1 MALTKLQFRPGINRD
16 ISSYSNENGWLDG
29 NKVRFRL
36 GFPEKIG
43 GWEKYSGSS
52 FLGTAR
58 GLHNWVALD
67 GNIFLGIGTS
77 LKYYIEQGLGF
88 NDITPIRETTSAGDV
103 TFSATNGSSTITVTD
118 TSHGAV
124 QNDFV
129 TFSGAA
135 SLGGNV
141 TAAVIN
147 QEYQIASVPTA
158 NTFTIVAKDTS
169 GSTVTASASDS
180 GNGGGST
187 VGAYQINVG
196 LDNMVGGTGW
206 SAGTWGRGTWNSSAS
221 VTVEGQ
227 LRLWSHD
234 NFGEDL
240 LINPRDGG
248 VYLWDKTNGTGTRA
262 VEVSTVT
269 GASDAPTVAKQIL
282 VSDSDRHVIAFG
294 TNTIGTSVQD
304 NLLIRFS
311 DQESAVNWTPTTTN
325 TAGSLKI
332 GSGSRFV
339 TALQTKRE
347 ILVWTDTSLHSMTF
361 IGPPFTFGIQQLAS
375 NITIIGPNAA
385 VAVEDT
391 VFWMGRDNFYVY
403 NGATSQLPCNVKEK
417 VFFDF
422 NTDEE
427 DKVFAGVNSN
437 FNEIWWFYP
446 SASATENDSYV
457 VYNYGEKLWYYGT
470 LSRTAWLD
478 RGIKEFP
485 IATGGNYLFNHEK
498 GYDDDGSAMASEI
511 ESSQMDIAEGEQ
523 FIFINRIIPDLTFN
537 GSTASSPGADFTLKT
552 RNFPGA
558 TYSTTDTETVTRT
571 ATSTTVPFEQFTNQ
585 AFVRLRGR
593 SFAFKISSSG
603 SGVRWRLGSPR
614 VDFRSDGKR

>member
-88 NDITPIRETTSAGDV
+88 NDVTPIRETTGAGDV
-103 TFSATNGSSTITVTD
+103 TFSATNGSSTITVSD
-118 TSHGAV
+118 TAHDAV

-311 DQESAVNWTPTTTN
+311 DQESAVDWTPTTTN

-603 SGVRWRLGSPR
+603 SGVRWRLGSTR

>member
-29 NKVRFRL
+29 NKVRFRF

-58 GLHNWVALD
+58 ALHNWVALD

-88 NDITPIRETTSAGDV
+88 NDVTPIRETTSAGDV

-118 TSHGAV
+118 TGHGAV

-141 TAAVIN
+141 TAAVLN

-187 VGAYQINVG
+187 VGAYQINTG

-206 SAGTWGRGTWNSSAS
+206 SAGTWGRGTWNSSAE
-221 VTVEGQ
+221 VTVETQ

-269 GASDAPTVAKQIL
+269 GASDTPTIAKQIL

-457 VYNYGEKLWYYGT
+457 IYNYGEKLWYYGT

>member
-1 MALTKLQFRPGINRD
+1 MALTKLQFRPGIKRD

-29 NKVRFRL
+29 NKIRFRL
-36 GFPEKIG
+36 GYPEKIG
-43 GWEKYSGSS
+43 GWEKYSGSN

-58 GLHNWVALD
+58 ALHNWVSLD
-67 GNIFLGIGTS
+67 GSIFLGIGTS
-77 LKYYIEQGLGF
+77 LKYYIEQGLAF
-88 NDITPIRETTSAGDV
+88 NDITPLRQTTSAGDV
-103 TFSATNGSSTITVTD
+103 TFSATNGSSIITITD
-118 TSHGAV
+118 TGHGAS

-135 SLGGNV
+135 SLGGLI
-141 TAAVIN
+141 TATVLN
-147 QEYQIASVPTA
+147 QEYQIVDVPSA
-158 NTFTIVAKDTS
+158 NTYTISAKDTS
-169 GSTVTASASDS
+169 GSSVVANSSDT

-187 VGAYQINVG
+187 VGAYQISVG

-206 SAGTWGRGTWNSSAS
+206 NAGTYGRGTWNSGAAVS
-221 VTVEGQ
+221 VETQ

-248 VYLWDKTNGTGTRA
+248 IFLWDKTNGTGTRA
-262 VEVSTVT
+262 VEISTLS
-269 GASDAPTVAKQIL
+269 GASDTPVIAQQVL

-294 TNTIGTSVQD
+294 TNTAGTSIQD

-311 DQESAVNWTPTTTN
+311 DQASAVDWTATTTN

-339 TALQTKRE
+339 KALQTKRE

-361 IGPPFTFGIQQLAS
+361 IGPPFTFGIQQLDS

-403 NGATSQLPCNVKEK
+403 NGSTTQLPCNVKEK

-422 NTDEE
+422 NSDEE
-427 DKVFAGVNSN
+427 DKVVAGVNSN

-446 SASATENDSYV
+446 SASSSENDNYV
-457 VYNYGEKLWYYGT
+457 VYNYGEKIWYYGT
-470 LSRTAWLD
+470 LGRTAWLD

-485 IATGGNYLFNHEK
+485 LATGNNYLFNHEK
-498 GYDDDGSAMASEI
+498 GYDDDGSAMSSEI
-511 ESSQMDIAEGEQ
+511 ESSQMDIGEGEQ
-523 FIFINRIIPDLTFN
+523 FIFIDRILPDLTFN
-537 GSTASSPGADFTLKT
+537 GSTVTSPAVDFTLKT

-558 TYSTTDTETVTRT
+558 NYSTTDSETVTRS
-571 ATSTTVPFEQFTNQ
+571 ATSTTVPFEQFTDQ

-593 SFAFKISSSG
+593 SFAFKISSTG

-614 VDFRSDGKR
+614 VDFRADGKR

>member
-29 NKVRFRL
+29 NKIRFRL
-36 GFPEKIG
+36 GYPEKIG
-43 GWEKYSGSS
+43 GWEKYSGSN

-58 GLHNWVALD
+58 ALHNWVSLD
-67 GNIFLGIGTS
+67 GSIFLGIGTS
-77 LKYYIEQGLGF
+77 LKYYIEQGLAF
-88 NDITPIRETTSAGDV
+88 NDITPLRQTTSAGDV
-103 TFSATNGSSTITVTD
+103 TFSATNGSSIITITD
-118 TSHGAV
+118 TGHGAS

-135 SLGGNV
+135 SLGGLI
-141 TAAVIN
+141 TATVLN
-147 QEYQIASVPTA
+147 QEYQIVDVPSA
-158 NTFTIVAKDTS
+158 NTYTISAKDTS
-169 GSTVTASASDS
+169 GSSVVANSSDT

-187 VGAYQINVG
+187 VGAYQISVG

-206 SAGTWGRGTWNSSAS
+206 NAGTYGRGTWNSGAAVS
-221 VTVEGQ
+221 VETQ

-248 VYLWDKTNGTGTRA
+248 IFLWDKTNGTGTRA
-262 VEVSTVT
+262 VEISTLS
-269 GASDAPTVAKQIL
+269 GASDTPVIAQQVL

-294 TNTIGTSVQD
+294 TNTAGTSIQD

-311 DQESAVNWTPTTTN
+311 DQASAVDWTATTTN

-339 TALQTKRE
+339 KALQTKRE

-403 NGATSQLPCNVKEK
+403 NGSTTQLPCNVKEK

-422 NTDEE
+422 NSDEE
-427 DKVFAGVNSN
+427 DKVVAGVNSN

-446 SASATENDSYV
+446 SASSSENDNYV
-457 VYNYGEKLWYYGT
+457 VYNYGEKIWYYGT
-470 LSRTAWLD
+470 LGRTAWLD

-485 IATGGNYLFNHEK
+485 LATGNNYLFNHEK
-498 GYDDDGSAMASEI
+498 GYDDDGSAMSSEI
-511 ESSQMDIAEGEQ
+511 ESSQMDIGEGEQ
-523 FIFINRIIPDLTFN
+523 FIFIDRILPDLTFN
-537 GSTASSPGADFTLKT
+537 GSTVTSPAVDFTLKT

-558 TYSTTDTETVTRT
+558 NYSTTDSETVTRS
-571 ATSTTVPFEQFTNQ
+571 ATSTTVPFEQFTDQ

-593 SFAFKISSSG
+593 SFAFKISSTG

-614 VDFRSDGKR
+614 VDFRADGKR

>member
-1 MALTKLQFRPGINRD
+1 MALTKLKFRPGINRD

-29 NKVRFRL
+29 NKIRFRL
-36 GFPEKIG
+36 GYPEKIG
-43 GWEKYSGSS
+43 GWEKYSGSN

-58 GLHNWVALD
+58 ALHNWVSLD

-77 LKYYIEQGLGF
+77 LKYYIEQGLAF
-88 NDITPIRETTSAGDV
+88 NDITPLRDTTSAGDV
-103 TFSATNGSSTITVTD
+103 TFSATNGSSVITITD
-118 TSHGAV
+118 TAHGAT

-135 SLGGNV
+135 SLGGLI
-141 TAAVIN
+141 TATVLN
-147 QEYQIASVPTA
+147 QEYQIVDIPSA
-158 NTFTIVAKDTS
+158 NTYTISAKDTS
-169 GSTVTASASDS
+169 GNSVVANSSDT
-180 GNGGGST
+180 GNGGSST

-206 SAGTWGRGTWNSSAS
+206 NAGTWGRGTWNSSAAVS
-221 VTVEGQ
+221 VETQ

-248 VYLWDKTNGTGTRA
+248 IFLWDKTNGTGTRA
-262 VEVSTVT
+262 VEVGTLS
-269 GASDAPTVAKQIL
+269 GASDTPNIAQQVL

-294 TNTIGTSVQD
+294 TNTLGTSIQD

-311 DQESAVNWTPTTTN
+311 DQESAINWTPTTTN

-339 TALQTKRE
+339 RALQTKRE

-391 VFWMGRDNFYVY
+391 VYWMGRDNFYVY
-403 NGATSQLPCNVKEK
+403 NGSTAQLACNVKEK

-422 NTDEE
+422 NTNEE

-446 SASATENDSYV
+446 STSATENDSYV
-457 VYNYGEKLWYYGT
+457 IYNYAENLWYYGT
-470 LSRTAWLD
+470 LSRTAWID

-485 IATGGNYLFNHEK
+485 LATGSNYLFNHEK

-511 ESSQMDIAEGEQ
+511 ESSQMDIGEGEQ

-558 TYSTTDTETVTRT
+558 NYSTTDSETVTRS

-593 SFAFKISSSG
+593 SFAFKISSSN

-614 VDFRSDGKR
+614 IDFRSDGKR

>member
-29 NKVRFRL
+29 NKVRFRF

-118 TSHGAV
+118 TGHGAV

-129 TFSGAA
+129 TFSGAV

-147 QEYQIASVPTA
+147 QEYQIASVPTS

-248 VYLWDKTNGTGTRA
+248 VYLWDKTNGTETRA

-498 GYDDDGSAMASEI
+498 GYDDDGSAMTSEI

>member
-29 NKVRFRL
+29 NKVRFRF

-248 VYLWDKTNGTGTRA
+248 VYLWDKTNGAGTRA

>member
-1 MALTKLQFRPGINRD
+1 MALTKLKFRPGINRD

-29 NKVRFRL
+29 NKIRFRL
-36 GFPEKIG
+36 GYPEKIG
-43 GWEKYSGSS
+43 GWEKYSGSN

-58 GLHNWVALD
+58 ALHNWVSLD

-77 LKYYIEQGLGF
+77 LKYYIEQGLAF
-88 NDITPIRETTSAGDV
+88 NDITPLRETTSAGDV
-103 TFSATNGSSTITVTD
+103 TFSATNGSSVITITD
-118 TSHGAV
+118 TAHGAT

-135 SLGGNV
+135 SLGGLI
-141 TAAVIN
+141 TATVLN
-147 QEYQIASVPTA
+147 QEYQIVDIPSA
-158 NTFTIVAKDTS
+158 NTYTISAKDTS
-169 GSTVTASASDS
+169 GNSVVANSSDT
-180 GNGGGST
+180 GNGGSST

-206 SAGTWGRGTWNSSAS
+206 NAGTWGRGTWNSSAS
-221 VTVEGQ
+221 VSVETQ

-248 VYLWDKTNGTGTRA
+248 IFLWDKTNGTGTRA
-262 VEVSTVT
+262 VEIGTLS
-269 GASDAPTVAKQIL
+269 GASGTPNIAQQVL

-294 TNTIGTSVQD
+294 TNTLGTSTQD

-311 DQESAVNWTPTTTN
+311 DQESAINWTPTTTN

-339 TALQTKRE
+339 RALQTKRE

-391 VFWMGRDNFYVY
+391 VYWMGRDNFYVY
-403 NGATSQLPCNVKEK
+403 NGSTTQLACNVKEK

-422 NTDEE
+422 NTNEE

-446 SASATENDSYV
+446 STSATENDSYV
-457 VYNYGEKLWYYGT
+457 IYNYAENLWYYGT
-470 LSRTAWLD
+470 LSRTAWID

-485 IATGGNYLFNHEK
+485 LATGNNYLFNHEK

-511 ESSQMDIAEGEQ
+511 ESSQMDIGEGEQ

-558 TYSTTDTETVTRT
+558 NYSTTDSETVTRS

-593 SFAFKISSSG
+593 SFAFKISSSN

-614 VDFRSDGKR
+614 IDFRSDGKR

>member
-16 ISSYSNENGWLDG
+16 ISSYSNENGWLNG

-43 GWEKYSGSS
+43 GWEKYSGLS

-88 NDITPIRETTSAGDV
+88 NDVTPIRETTSAGDV

-118 TSHGAV
+118 TGHGAV

-141 TAAVIN
+141 TAAVLN
-147 QEYQIASVPTA
+147 QEYQIASVPTV

-206 SAGTWGRGTWNSSAS
+206 SAGTYGRGTWNSSAS
-221 VTVEGQ
+221 VTVEAQ

-427 DKVFAGVNSN
+427 DKVCVGVNSN

-457 VYNYGEKLWYYGT
+457 IYNYGEKLWYYGT

>member
-29 NKVRFRL
+29 NKVRFRF

-58 GLHNWVALD
+58 ALHNWVALD

-88 NDITPIRETTSAGDV
+88 NDVTPIRETTSAGDV

-118 TSHGAV
+118 TGHGAV

-141 TAAVIN
+141 TAAVLN

-187 VGAYQINVG
+187 VGAYQINTG

-206 SAGTWGRGTWNSSAS
+206 SAGTWGRGTWNSSAE
-221 VTVEGQ
+221 VTVETQ

-269 GASDAPTVAKQIL
+269 GASDTPTVAKQVL

-457 VYNYGEKLWYYGT
+457 IYNYGEKLWYYGT

>member
-118 TSHGAV
+118 TGHGAV

-141 TAAVIN
+141 TAAVLN
-147 QEYQIASVPTA
+147 QEYQIASVPTS

-457 VYNYGEKLWYYGT
+457 IYNYGEQLWYYGT

-485 IATGGNYLFNHEK
+485 IATGSNYLFNHEK
-498 GYDDDGSAMASEI
+498 GYDDDGSAMTSEI